1 MSCFGKG
8 MPPFGHSRSAW
19 SSASCCVGAHETW
32 TCSWVVMASESLP
45 ASVAPSRNLP
55 HSMAIFS
62 SAAPTVMIPSAYLPV
77 RFAFSGPAVAT
88 RMGTGCSGMV

>member
-1 MSCFGKG
+1 MLID
-8 MPPFGHSRSAW
+8 SA
-19 SSASCCVGAHETW
+19 
-32 TCSWVVMASESLP
+32 SLP
-45 ASVAPSRNLP
+45 ASVAPSRNLS

-88 RMGTGCSGMV
+88 KIGTGCSGTV